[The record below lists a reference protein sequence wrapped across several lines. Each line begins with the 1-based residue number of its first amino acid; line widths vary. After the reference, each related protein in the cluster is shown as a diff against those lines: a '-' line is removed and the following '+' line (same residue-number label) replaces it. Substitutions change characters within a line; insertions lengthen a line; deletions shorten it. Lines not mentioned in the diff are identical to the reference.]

1 MQVYMYVCAYMW
13 GPPTLFSEAG
23 SLTGTWSVVTRLVSK
38 SVGWVYLS
46 SSAALATMPSCVFV
60 FTGIE
65 PSVHQAAEQAL
76 HQGPHLPDPA

>member
-1 MQVYMYVCAYMW
+1 MQVYMYVCAYTW

-38 SVGWVYLS
+38 SVWGGGIYLS
-46 SSAALATMPSCVFV
+46 SSAALATVPSCVFV

-76 HQGPHLPDPA
+76 HLPDPA